1 MQMRFWQRV
10 LVNGILFVALT
21 GFFQNSG
28 NFYVSNIW
36 IALAASLVLA
46 ILNASVRPVLQIIS
60 LPITLLT
67 LGFFSIVINA
77 LMLTF
82 TSALVGPAN
91 FYFSSFRMTMLISVI
106 LSICNMIIS
115 NHFSNRY

>member
-1 MQMRFWQRV
+1 MRFWQRV

-46 ILNASVRPVLQIIS
+46 IL
-60 LPITLLT
+60 
-67 LGFFSIVINA
+67 
-77 LMLTF
+77 ML
-82 TSALVGPAN
+82 ACDQ
-91 FYFSSFRMTMLISVI
+91 FYKLFRYQS
-106 LSICNMIIS
+106 
-115 NHFSNRY
+115 RY

>member
-1 MQMRFWQRV
+1 MRFWQRV

-91 FYFSSFRMTMLISVI
+91 SIFRHSG
-106 LSICNMIIS
+106 
-115 NHFSNRY
+115 

>member
-1 MQMRFWQRV
+1 MRFWQRV

-67 LGFFSIVINA
+67 LGFFSIV
-77 LMLTF
+77 TF

-91 FYFSSFRMTMLISVI
+91 FYFSSFGMTMLISVI